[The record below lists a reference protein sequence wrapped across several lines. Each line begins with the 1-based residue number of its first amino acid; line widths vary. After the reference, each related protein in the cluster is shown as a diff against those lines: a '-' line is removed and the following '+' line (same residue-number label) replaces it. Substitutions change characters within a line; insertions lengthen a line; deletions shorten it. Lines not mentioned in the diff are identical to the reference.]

1 MDGCLARRHKS
12 ELKKLRKQDPEF
24 FEFLQEN
31 DADLLE
37 FDDDDAEE
45 EDFDGDESFQFG
57 NRPKE
62 ELTSEVLKQT
72 VERARKGA
80 LKDIKLLQGMFK
92 LACNPTID
100 SDDNEEEEE
109 QGRIPFTI
117 SSPEIYEEVMTNAI
131 QHVHLS
137 WARFLQVVTPLQS
150 KAIAKL
156 SANKKWR
163 KLQSSVLGFFKTICT
178 MLQSIGTMDR
188 HHQVALFLLRSLE
201 SYIPYLAPLPRLT
214 RSLAKLLSGMLTA
227 RINDNA
233 QNEDNKHNFNEVRGQ
248 VLLRLRQMSIQVPG
262 NAGEEAF
269 RLVYLHFARAC
280 KTCTEMNSE
289 NIAFIVRCIT
299 ELYKSDAA
307 MAYQQAFLYIRQLAL
322 HLRVAFIKKGDK
334 AIAPVRSWQYMHC
347 IRLWTSVICT
357 MPSEGRGL
365 GVLVYPLVQIM
376 QGMLTA
382 VQSPYFAPM
391 RFHLTQCA
399 HQLAAHSQM
408 FIPMSL
414 PLTELLEYQEFFNKP
429 TPSTDAPPKLQ
440 YLLTLPPNSWGKK
453 VVKETVLQEIVRLLR
468 IEAELYKAHPGF
480 PEYVFIIQRRL
491 RTFAKKTTMGQHREL
506 TRVLA
511 DQLADMAN
519 VTKQDRLQAGSV
531 PIETTTFEP
540 LLGDN
545 MPSVVER
552 VGKKATK
559 KLLATTSAS
568 LKKRAGATGPTSTA
582 DNKAKTSAGNDK
594 PLKSALKG
602 KPAAAVEESEDDAE
616 DDEDSGDDE
625 DIEDD
630 DTGSDVDEGDEGSE
644 QSFDEDK
651 VGAFNEDEF

>member
-1 MDGCLARRHKS
+1 MPSVRAKGKFQAKKGQKKFEPKGKFKKHARPSGPKHHKKGKHRRDEEEEDEDEENDFDEDDIDEEDDMDVDDEDDNDDDADDDDEEEEAGDDANELKKHKS

-269 RLVYLHFARAC
+269 RLAYLHFARAC

-289 NIAFIVRCIT
+289 NIAFIV
-299 ELYKSDAA
+299 
-307 MAYQQAFLYIRQLAL
+307 
-322 HLRVAFIKKGDK
+322 
-334 AIAPVRSWQYMHC
+334 
-347 IRLWTSVICT
+347 
-357 MPSEGRGL
+357 
-365 GVLVYPLVQIM
+365 
-376 QGMLTA
+376 
-382 VQSPYFAPM
+382 
-391 RFHLTQCA
+391 
-399 HQLAAHSQM
+399 
-408 FIPMSL
+408 
-414 PLTELLEYQEFFNKP
+414 
-429 TPSTDAPPKLQ
+429 
-440 YLLTLPPNSWGKK
+440 
-453 VVKETVLQEIVRLLR
+453 
-468 IEAELYKAHPGF
+468 
-480 PEYVFIIQRRL
+480 
-491 RTFAKKTTMGQHREL
+491 
-506 TRVLA
+506 
-511 DQLADMAN
+511 
-519 VTKQDRLQAGSV
+519 
-531 PIETTTFEP
+531 
-540 LLGDN
+540 
-545 MPSVVER
+545 
-552 VGKKATK
+552 
-559 KLLATTSAS
+559 
-568 LKKRAGATGPTSTA
+568 
-582 DNKAKTSAGNDK
+582 
-594 PLKSALKG
+594 
-602 KPAAAVEESEDDAE
+602 
-616 DDEDSGDDE
+616 
-625 DIEDD
+625 
-630 DTGSDVDEGDEGSE
+630 
-644 QSFDEDK
+644 
-651 VGAFNEDEF
+651 